1 MFKIAEFKAAQLALA
16 KQVTAVE
23 ELRNDPELK
32 RELEFDAEL
41 DTLLAKYSMSKDKL
55 YNFMHAQQM
64 AIRASEKGTLTSKG
78 KLAAPGKM
86 KRWTNPYDGV
96 VIDSGRRDHNV
107 IKGWI
112 AQYGLKT
119 VLTWA
124 VPI

>member
-41 DTLLAKYSMSKDKL
+41 EDLLSKYSMSKDKL
-55 YNFMHAQQM
+55 YAFMHGQQM
-64 AIRASEKGTLTSKG
+64 AIKAAEKSSAPKG
-78 KLAAPGKM
+78 KAHVGKM
-86 KRWTNPYDGV
+86 KRWTNPHSGDV
-96 VIDSGRRDHNV
+96 VDSGRRDHLT

-112 AQYGLKT
+112 EQFGLKT

-124 VPI
+124 KPI